1 MDNSIQKILKEVT
14 DMQLIDVV
22 SKAEKWTHEQVYKTA
37 HTQVGVEG
45 IPWED
50 FNKSLQPYSGG
61 ELPVPVRLELMR
73 AFEIH
78 MDNNSLPG
86 SPSTKDNPLAAF
98 SANKF
103 FKWAMWFWV
112 FYFIITIFF

>member
-1 MDNSIQKILKEVT
+1 MDNAIQKILKEVT

-86 SPSTKDNPLAAF
+86 
-98 SANKF
+98 
-103 FKWAMWFWV
+103 
-112 FYFIITIFF
+112 

>member
-1 MDNSIQKILKEVT
+1 MSNATQQVLKNVT
-14 DMQLIDVV
+14 DMQLIDVIA
-22 SKAEKWTHEQVYKTA
+22 KAEKWTHEQVYKTA

-45 IPWED
+45 IPWEK
-50 FNKSLQPYSGG
+50 FNKSLQPTSGG
-61 ELPVPVRLELMR
+61 ELPIPVRLELIR

-78 MDNNSLPG
+78 MDSGSLPM
-86 SPSTKDNPLAAF
+86 PRDKDNPLASF

-103 FKWAMWFWV
+103 FKWAMWFWI